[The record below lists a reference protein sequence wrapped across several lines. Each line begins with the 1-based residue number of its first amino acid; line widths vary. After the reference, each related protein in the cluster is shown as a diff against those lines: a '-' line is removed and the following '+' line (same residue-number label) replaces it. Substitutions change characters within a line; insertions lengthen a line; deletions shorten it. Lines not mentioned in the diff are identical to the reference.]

1 MRGKVLSAL
10 ALGLAA
16 ALVGPAAF
24 ASAIPVGYISYDV
37 TGTGVAQFDIN
48 NETGVNSSGDS
59 TFPVTTSVSL
69 SDLSLDV
76 KFASGPDE
84 IFGSS
89 YFTLSRRNLL
99 DRCPFV
105 DRNWTAQRPSRSH
118 LCDTYR

>member
-76 KFASGPDE
+76 KFASGPDTSPSQPTE
-84 IFGSS
+84 SPGPVP
-89 YFTLSRRNLL
+89 LCRPEL
-99 DRCPFV
+99 DSP
-105 DRNWTAQRPSRSH
+105 AA
-118 LCDTYR
+118 